1 MLIFVYIYFVS
12 PGTVMVGAILPEPA
26 KPLAEDLEKF
36 MSSSEHGVVLVSFG
50 SMLDTIT
57 KETVDKLAQ
66 AFGGVKQNVLW
77 KLKGKPY

>member
-1 MLIFVYIYFVS
+1 MVIFICIILS
-12 PGTVMVGAILPEPA
+12 SGTVMVGAILPEPA
-26 KPLAEDLEKF
+26 KKLAEDLEKF
-36 MSSSEHGVVLVSFG
+36 MASSEHGVVLVSFG

-77 KLKGKPY
+77 KLKGKTY